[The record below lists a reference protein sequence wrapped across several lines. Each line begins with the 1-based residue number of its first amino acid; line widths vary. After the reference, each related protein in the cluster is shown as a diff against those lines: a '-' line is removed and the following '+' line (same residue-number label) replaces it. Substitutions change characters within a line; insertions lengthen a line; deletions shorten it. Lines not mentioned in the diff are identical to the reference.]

1 MKILWLSH
9 LIPYP
14 PKGGVLQRSYQL
26 VTELSRK
33 HEVDLLAFNQR
44 ELIAP
49 LFKNYDEGL
58 AEANKVL
65 LEMCRT
71 VRFINMECDNT
82 RYGKPLLALRSMFSH
97 DPYTINWCKSHDYSI
112 AARKLANENTYDLV
126 HFDTISLLPYFSL
139 FPDTP
144 RVLDHH
150 NIESQVLLR
159 RAKIEKNVIKKWYYL
174 QEGYRLQQVE
184 KRFCPK
190 FDLNI
195 TCSTTDSERLAEI
208 APGAKST
215 DIPNGVDVD
224 YFTPRK
230 TTTIPKRLIFV
241 GSLGWY
247 PNADA
252 VTFIAQK
259 LWGDLSD
266 AIPGISIDIIG
277 SNPPPAALEAAQRFP
292 GFFVHGF
299 VDDIRPF
306 LDRAELYL
314 CPIRDG
320 GGTKLKLLDAFSMGK
335 TVVAHP
341 VACEG
346 IDAVPD
352 KHVVLATSPKE
363 FIEKIGYLLNNKI
376 EREAIGLKAREL
388 AERRYSYNA
397 IGEKLCEVFAQC
409 AK

>member
-26 VTELSRK
+26 VTELSSK
-33 HEVDLLAFNQR
+33 HDIDLLAFNQK
-44 ELIAP
+44 ELLAP
-49 LFKNYDEGL
+49 LFKNYEDGL
-58 AEANKVL
+58 SEANRVL
-65 LEMCRT
+65 SGMCRT
-71 VRFINMECDNT
+71 FKYVNMESDKS
-82 RYGKPLLALRSMFSH
+82 RFGKPILALRSLLSR
-97 DPYTINWCKSHDYSI
+97 DPYTINWCKSREYLSEV
-112 AARKLANENTYDLV
+112 RKLAEANAYDLV
-126 HFDTISLLPYFSL
+126 HFDTISLIPYFSL
-139 FPDTP
+139 FANTP

-159 RAKIEKNVIKKWYYL
+159 RAKIEKNVVKKWYYL
-174 QEGYRLQQVE
+174 QEGYRLQRLEQH
-184 KRFCPK
+184 FCPK

-195 TCSTTDSERLAEI
+195 TCSSTDSERLKEI
-208 APGAKST
+208 APGAKIT

-224 YFTPRK
+224 YFTPQK
-230 TTTIPKRLIFV
+230 NTTVPKRLIFV

-259 LWGDLSD
+259 LWGDLSA

-277 SNPPPAALEAAQRFP
+277 SNPPPAALEAAQRYP
-292 GFFVHGF
+292 DFFVHGF
-299 VDDIRPF
+299 VDDIRPY

-320 GGTKLKLLDAFSMGK
+320 GGTKLKLLDAFAMGK
-335 TVVAHP
+335 AVVAHP

-352 KHVVLATSPKE
+352 KHIVFATTPRE
-363 FIEKIGYLLNNKI
+363 YIDKIGYLLSNNTA
-376 EREAIGLKAREL
+376 REAIGRQAREL
-388 AERRYSYNA
+388 AESRYSYKA
-397 IGEKLCEVFAQC
+397 IGEKLCNVFAQC
-409 AK
+409 AR